1 MKFLLQILF
10 LLFTWF
16 NLSATTAFSK
26 VALPNQTVFFHK
38 TTNQNQESEVKNGV
52 SNFARSGILENS
64 FSQKAVL
71 WESFVLENRAREE
84 NVNVVSGAG
93 SLVSK
98 LTGIA
103 KNAHENLLLGG
114 VKFIDDG
121 VSIKYLTK
129 NGAEFA
135 KIENGKIL
143 LTKADGKWP
152 LPSEYLDANYIST
165 HLSKFDGG
173 VTKITSYNPTGSV
186 GPPGGTFVLP
196 KSQADLL
203 IQQAGGDVNKLEDL
217 LGLKR
222 GDLGTNPFRIDI
234 NNPSGLRMPS
244 GNEAG
249 ANEFWIPGGKT
260 SGRIL
265 EATVDQIQLG
275 SYVKKTVF

>member
-10 LLFTWF
+10 LLFTWC
-16 NLSATTAFSK
+16 NLSATPAFSK

-52 SNFARSGILENS
+52 CNFARSGILENS